1 MPRRDAS
8 RKPRRLGPRRAA
20 KVRQRGPRNG
30 ASTSSYIARWDRR
43 AAAVRRSPAAWRDA
57 GAAIGHGLPVTE
69 IRTSRVNVG
78 AVELAYDL
86 FGDIEHGRPLV
97 LIMGIGAQR
106 VLWDDELCA
115 QFVGRGFCVVRF
127 DHRDIGESSRLDA
140 PAPHPGRALARRML
154 GVRVAA
160 PYSLSDMAGDVAGL
174 IDALG
179 FGAAHIVGASLGGM
193 VGQHLAIEHPAR
205 VRSLTS
211 IMSSPGA
218 RRYLPEPKA
227 LRALFRPLPT
237 SAEEAGEQAAQTFR
251 VIGGTAWPVDVD
263 RLRRA
268 GALAYQRGLSPHGF
282 LRHFAAVMASGDRR
296 SRLRD
301 VQVPTLI
308 IHGSRDPMFPLRAGR
323 DLARLMPHATWL
335 PIAGMGHDMPSPL
348 WPTIVAAVTRH
359 ADRADD
365 RAAARAAS

>member
-1 MPRRDAS
+1 MPRCEAS
-8 RKPRRLGPRRAA
+8 SRARTCGALDRAPVGPHRGSANRERRPKSPRSRATTAPRSGI
-20 KVRQRGPRNG
+20 VR
-30 ASTSSYIARWDRR
+30 T
-43 AAAVRRSPAAWRDA
+43 
-57 GAAIGHGLPVTE
+57 VTE
-69 IRTSRVNVG
+69 YRTRRVNVG
-78 AVELAYDL
+78 AVELACDL
-86 FGDIEHGRPLV
+86 FGDVEHGRPLV

-115 QFVGRGFCVVRF
+115 QFVDRGFCVVRF
-127 DHRDIGESSRLDA
+127 DHRDIGESSRVDA
-140 PAPHPGRALARRML
+140 AVPHPGGVLMRRMF

-174 IDALG
+174 IDAFG

-218 RRYLPEPKA
+218 RRYLPEPRA

-237 SAEEAGEQAAQTFR
+237 SAEQAGEQVAQTFR
-251 VIGGTAWPVDVD
+251 VLGGTAWPVDVD

-268 GALAYQRGLSPHGF
+268 GAVAYERGVSPHGF

-296 SRLRD
+296 TRLRD
-301 VQVPTLI
+301 VQVPTLV

-335 PIAGMGHDMPSPL
+335 PIAGMGHEMPSPL
-348 WPTIVAAVTRH
+348 WPTIVGAVTRH
-359 ADRADD
+359 AERADE